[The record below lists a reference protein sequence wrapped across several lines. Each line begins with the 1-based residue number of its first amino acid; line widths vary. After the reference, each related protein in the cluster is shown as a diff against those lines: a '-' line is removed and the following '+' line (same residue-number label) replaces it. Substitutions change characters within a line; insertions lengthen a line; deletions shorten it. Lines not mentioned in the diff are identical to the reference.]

1 MANMDDI
8 GELRQSDRCAGE
20 TGAIVAATGASI
32 LAFVSARV
40 IALFPT

>member
-1 MANMDDI
+1 MDDI